1 MAPSRQNQKGAV
13 SLFIVIFA
21 SLLIVTI
28 VTAFV
33 RIMIQDQQQATAS
46 DLSKS
51 AMDSAQ
57 AGVEDAKRALVEYYK
72 KKCDSQTEDDRCNA
86 LRSTLLEGID
96 ENGWTTDCDTTSRA
110 GIAPP
115 GDEVKVQT
123 TSDDETLDQAYTC
136 VKIQMNPENYVGT
149 GTSQLIHL
157 NTEIDEETGE
167 RKQFNKIKV
176 EWYVQQ
182 DDQALNLSNATIN
195 NYELLD
201 SWPSKRPQ
209 VLRLQLLQYGE
220 DFAVTDFDDNYQNNA
235 TLFLLP
241 TANGPMTTTFAI
253 DFRKSRAS
261 GSAHDAYCLPQPERG
276 DYACEMTITLPD
288 LGDEGSDDEDDLPSR
303 HAYLKVDQLYA
314 SGNKQFS
321 LTLLDDANEPVRL
334 SDVQVV
340 VDATGRANDIFKR
353 IQSRVDLG
361 GSIPTPDA
369 AVDITRSFCKEF
381 LVTDSTAY
389 PGRHSDQCPLP

>member
-1 MAPSRQNQKGAV
+1 MMPSRQKQRGAV

-123 TSDDETLDQAYTC
+123 TSEDVTLDQAYTC

-149 GTSQLIHL
+149 GTSQLVHL

-182 DDQALNLSNATIN
+182 DDQALSLSNATIN

-241 TANGPMTTTFAI
+241 TANVPNTTTFAT
-253 DFRKSRAS
+253 DFRKSRSS
-261 GSAHDAYCLPQPERG
+261 GAAHAADCQEQPARG
-276 DYACEMTITLPD
+276 TYACEMIISLPD
-288 LGDEGSDDEDDLPSR
+288 VGESDDEPSLR
-303 HAYLKVDQLYA
+303 NAYLKIDQLYA

-389 PGRHSDQCPLP
+389 PGKHSDQCPLP